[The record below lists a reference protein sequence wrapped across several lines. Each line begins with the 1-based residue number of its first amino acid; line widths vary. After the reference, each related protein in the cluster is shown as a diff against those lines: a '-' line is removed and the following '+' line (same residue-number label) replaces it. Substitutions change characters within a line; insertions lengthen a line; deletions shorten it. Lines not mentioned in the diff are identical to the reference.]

1 MSTNLEPITII
12 SRYVEQEYRVESTM
26 YRTGRDPEVYLR
38 QEMYLREDV
47 DAKIA
52 DMEARLAQK
61 DRDYANLKGEVESSN
76 SCLKK
81 VFYMTTDE
89 TASLRK
95 KMQESEQKAI
105 DFEQKL
111 KELQDIHDE
120 YVRVTDAANKELAE
134 DYDKLKKKYDALKE
148 RFDSAC
154 LEDR

>member
-1 MSTNLEPITII
+1 MSSNLEPIII
-12 SRYVEQEYRVESTM
+12 TSRYVEQEYRVESTM

-38 QEMYLREDV
+38 QEVYLREDV

-52 DMEARLAQK
+52 ELEARLSQK
-61 DRDYANLKGEVESSN
+61 ARDYANLMNEVEKGN
-76 SCLKK
+76 SLLRK
-81 VFYMTTDE
+81 VFDMSSDE
-89 TASLRK
+89 TIRLRK
-95 KMQESEQKAI
+95 KVDEQ
-105 DFEQKL
+105 DQTL

>member
-1 MSTNLEPITII
+1 MSSNLEPITII

-38 QEMYLREDV
+38 QEVYLREDA

-52 DMEARLAQK
+52 ALEARLSQK
-61 DRDYANLKGEVESSN
+61 DRDYANLMKAVESGN
-76 SCLKK
+76 SLIRK
-81 VFYMTTDE
+81 VVNMSSDE
-89 TASLRK
+89 TIKLRK
-95 KMQESEQKAI
+95 MVDEQEQT
-105 DFEQKL
+105 L

-120 YVRVTDAANKELAE
+120 YVRVTDAANKELAA
-134 DYDKLKKKYDALKE
+134 DYADLKKKYDALKE

>member
-1 MSTNLEPITII
+1 MSSNLEPITII

-61 DRDYANLKGEVESSN
+61 DRDYANLRNEVESGN
-76 SCLKK
+76 SLLRK
-81 VFYMTTDE
+81 VFDMSSDE
-89 TASLRK
+89 TIRLRK
-95 KMQESEQKAI
+95 MVDEQEQT
-105 DFEQKL
+105 L

-148 RFDSAC
+148 RFDSVC
-154 LEDR
+154 LEEK

>member
-1 MSTNLEPITII
+1 MSSNLEPITII

-26 YRTGRDPEVYLR
+26 YRTGREPEVYLR

-61 DRDYANLKGEVESSN
+61 DRDYANLKNEVDSGN
-76 SCLKK
+76 SLLRK
-81 VFYMTTDE
+81 VFDISVDE
-89 TASLRK
+89 TTGLRDK
-95 KMQESEQKAI
+95 IMEL
-105 DFEQKL
+105 EQKL

-148 RFDSAC
+148 RFDSVC
-154 LEDR
+154 LEEK

>member
-38 QEMYLREDV
+38 QEVYLREDV

-52 DMEARLAQK
+52 ELEARLSQK
-61 DRDYANLKGEVESSN
+61 DRDYANLKNEVESSN

-81 VFYMTTDE
+81 VFYMSTDE

-95 KMQESEQKAI
+95 KMWESEQKVI
-105 DFEQKL
+105 DFEQQL

-120 YVRVTDAANKELAE
+120 YVRVTDEANKELAE
-134 DYDKLKKKYDALKE
+134 DYDKLKKKYEALKE

-154 LEDR
+154 LEER